1 MNAPA
6 ILSLTLGVVLIG
18 ALCALSRNQVA
29 DLGPNSVIGL
39 KTKATTA
46 SPEGWRI
53 GHEAASSLLRAALIT
68 ATVVVAV
75 TAGTSVV
82 SVVSGSGTAAGL
94 AVTVPAVGLGVQAI
108 LMVLAT
114 VRADKAARTAR

>member
-6 ILSLTLGVVLIG
+6 IMSLTMGVVLIG
-18 ALCALSRNQVA
+18 ALCALSRSRIA

-46 SPEGWRI
+46 SPEAWRI

-75 TAGTSVV
+75 TVGASMV
-82 SVVSGSGTAAGL
+82 SVLSGSAIATGL

-114 VRADKAARTAR
+114 VRADKAARTVR